1 MSKKSALILI
11 LAVVPFFSSCSKIEG
26 LMNLLES
33 ASNKVDDIL
42 SRWEV
47 NNSGQSN
54 PISNTPDASDS
65 LASYVSEFDTRYN
78 WEGVYYGQGD
88 LTDELYD
95 DNPTYSLTIKEN
107 SILFEFKWV
116 ADTITP
122 SVSYQ
127 FYSKSISPGKIK
139 LLGLKGTKDGKSEDI
154 LNKDFGVLS
163 IEREGKKL
171 KWKSDFR
178 LLEYNDNCKKVHF
191 LYEDKEHSRYL
202 DSMVAVIYKIEE

>member
-11 LAVVPFFSSCSKIEG
+11 LAFIPFFSSCSKIEG
-26 LMNLLES
+26 LMNLLKS

-42 SRWEV
+42 SV
-47 NNSGQSN
+47 VNSGQSN
-54 PISNTPDASDS
+54 SNSNTPDASDS
-65 LASYVSEFDTRYN
+65 SASYMPEFDTRYN

-95 DNPTYSLTIKEN
+95 DKPTYSLTIKKN